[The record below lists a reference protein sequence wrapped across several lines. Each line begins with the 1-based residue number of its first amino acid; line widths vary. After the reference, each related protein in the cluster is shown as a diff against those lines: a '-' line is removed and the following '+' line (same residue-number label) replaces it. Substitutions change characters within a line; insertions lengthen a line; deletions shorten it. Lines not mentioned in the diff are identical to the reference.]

1 MARTAVGWRS
11 HSGWAVL
18 VAVRGPAA
26 FPQVLVRRRIE
37 LVSDSLPRQPY
48 HSIAERGLS
57 LRAGEALI
65 ARVEKM
71 ALAAAVASTESVRDE
86 CGIDAVGVVGRVRAV
101 PDALERILASHAL
114 LHAAEGDL
122 FERVLID
129 AATQIGMEAL
139 VMEPAS
145 IEIPAAV
152 DAGGKAL
159 GPPWQKDHK
168 LAASV
173 ALAALERPRT
183 ALSR

>member
-1 MARTAVGWRS
+1 MRTALGWRS

-37 LVSDSLPRQPY
+37 LVDDSLPRQPY
-48 HSIAERGLS
+48 HAIAEEGLS

-65 ARVEKM
+65 ERVEKM
-71 ALAAAVASTESVRDE
+71 ARAAAVASTESVRDE
-86 CGIDAVGVVGRVRAV
+86 CGVDAVGVVGRVRAV
-101 PDALERILASHAL
+101 PDALEKILASHAL

-122 FERVLID
+122 YERVLID
-129 AATQIGMEAL
+129 AATHVGLHAL
-139 VMEPAS
+139 VLDPAT

-152 DAGGKAL
+152 ATGGKAL

-173 ALAALERPRT
+173 ALAALERP
-183 ALSR
+183 LPSR